1 MLTRETVDAVPD
13 FECFRRVT
21 VLKWRQLLTLNPKYQ
36 WNVDLKFRVLSHTYW
51 DLRIKSTI
59 NSRNVMSMRWAAIMT
74 RHRNSRQVEKRE
86 GRKKFPRKQHNLSS
100 DWDMRS
106 FTTRIPTRR
115 ALLKSKLAGNSAQ
128 LKYVSDVTLQSIYSG
143 KVPESS
149 LDFDEN
155 QFKLIKLLNKIS
167 MHLVDQQKRIS
178 ERIYWSRFF
187 VCSIA
192 ADRERHQNVMQ
203 LHKSLI

>member
-1 MLTRETVDAVPD
+1 
-13 FECFRRVT
+13 
-21 VLKWRQLLTLNPKYQ
+21 
-36 WNVDLKFRVLSHTYW
+36 
-51 DLRIKSTI
+51 
-59 NSRNVMSMRWAAIMT
+59 
-74 RHRNSRQVEKRE
+74 
-86 GRKKFPRKQHNLSS
+86 
-100 DWDMRS
+100 MRS

-115 ALLKSKLAGNSAQ
+115 VLLKSKLAGNSAQ

-178 ERIYWSRFF
+178 ERIY
-187 VCSIA
+187 
-192 ADRERHQNVMQ
+192 
-203 LHKSLI
+203 